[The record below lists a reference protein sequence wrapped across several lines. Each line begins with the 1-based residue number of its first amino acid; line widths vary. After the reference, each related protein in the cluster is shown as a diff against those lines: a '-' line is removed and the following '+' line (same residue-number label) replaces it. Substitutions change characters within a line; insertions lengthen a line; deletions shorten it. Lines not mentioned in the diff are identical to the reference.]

1 MNVPNIGIDLVEIN
15 KIKKIG
21 IQILAPR
28 ILSLSENQIYL
39 TFKNSQRQ
47 LDFLAGRWAAK
58 EALFKAFKTTK
69 NLNFVNPHYR
79 EWSILTD
86 QNGAPYLANP
96 NPKHQVLL
104 SITHT
109 SNYAL
114 ALAMVYEN
122 LLSKEQT

>member
-1 MNVPNIGIDLVEIN
+1 MKINIPNIGIDLVEIN

-21 IQILAPR
+21 MQILAPR
-28 ILSLSENQIYL
+28 ILSLSENKIYL

-58 EALFKAFKTTK
+58 EALFKAFKTPK
-69 NLNFVNPHYR
+69 NINFTNPHYH
-79 EWSILTD
+79 EWSILND
-86 QNGAPYLANP
+86 QNGSPYLANT
-96 NPKHQVLL
+96 NPKHQILL

-114 ALAMVYEN
+114 ALVMVY
-122 LLSKEQT
+122 